1 GRPCRCGAAPWSW
14 SSAVP
19 QAHGPAPGHAGPDAL
34 AAWSGPCA
42 RSSAASGGART
53 TRPGR
58 PGRASVLTVRGATE
72 RHGVR
77 GDQLWNPPPLERYPD
92 TYNKKPL
99 CYAGLAAQKNTNTL
113 YLMGA
118 YGDPAQ
124 EKRLKEA
131 FRKAGKKM
139 DMGKSCLRFRSE
151 DDLPLDAIGETVAS
165 TPPNR
170 LIAMHEAGRRK

>member
-1 GRPCRCGAAPWSW
+1 MVRSDAKTVKQYLEGLPEERRGAI
-14 SSAVP
+14 SAVR
-19 QAHGPAPGHAGPDAL
+19 DV
-34 AAWSGPCA
+34 
-42 RSSAASGGART
+42 
-53 TRPGR
+53 
-58 PGRASVLTVRGATE
+58 VLENLPKGYRESMNWGMITYE
-72 RHGVR
+72 
-77 GDQLWNPPPLERYPD
+77 LPLERYPD
-92 TYNKKPL
+92 TYNKQPL
-99 CYAGLAAQKNTNTL
+99 CYVGLAAQKNYNAL